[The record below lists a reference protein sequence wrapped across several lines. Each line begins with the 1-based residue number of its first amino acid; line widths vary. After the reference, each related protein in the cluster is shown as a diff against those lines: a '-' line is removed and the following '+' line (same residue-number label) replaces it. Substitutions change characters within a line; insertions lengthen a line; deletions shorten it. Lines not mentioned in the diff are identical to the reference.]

1 MNRSM
6 ERDRVGDRSACIALT
21 DQGDISRFLVV
32 LFLRLAAVAF
42 AVALA
47 ALGHGVSSKDGVE
60 ISTTIHQAIETD
72 AEK

>member
-1 MNRSM
+1 MNRST
-6 ERDRVGDRSACIALT
+6 ERDRVGDGPARLALI
-21 DQGDISRFLVV
+21 DEEGISRFLVGRV
-32 LFLRLAAVAF
+32 LRLAAVAF

-60 ISTTIHQAIETD
+60 NPKTIHQAIETD

>member
-1 MNRSM
+1 MNRST
-6 ERDRVGDRSACIALT
+6 ERDRVGDGPAHLAPIDR
-21 DQGDISRFLVV
+21 GDLSRFLVA
-32 LFLRLAAVAF
+32 LFFRLAAVAF

-60 ISTTIHQAIETD
+60 SSKPIHQAIETD